1 MSNVIRRL
9 SPGLRNTFLKPFN
22 SLTGRITEQT
32 GSLTYNWATSAPSR
46 SPVLV
51 RVDRIRLIVR
61 LFIRIQVGIVEC
73 RIG

>member
-32 GSLTYNWATSAPSR
+32 GSLTYNWATSAHSR

-51 RVDRIRLIVR
+51 RVKVAWIVSA
-61 LFIRIQVGIVEC
+61 
-73 RIG
+73 

>member
-32 GSLTYNWATSAPSR
+32 GSLTYNLSLIHTDAADERSSVDLGGSR
-46 SPVLV
+46 IIKKKKP
-51 RVDRIRLIVR
+51 D
-61 LFIRIQVGIVEC
+61 
-73 RIG
+73 IGKV